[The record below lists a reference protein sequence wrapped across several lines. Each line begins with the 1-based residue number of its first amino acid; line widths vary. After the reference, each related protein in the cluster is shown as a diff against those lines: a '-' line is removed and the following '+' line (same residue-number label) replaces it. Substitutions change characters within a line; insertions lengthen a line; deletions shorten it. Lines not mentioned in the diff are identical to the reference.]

1 MYLKV
6 ESCKQM
12 CVVDNDFFFNELS
25 KDYLYKISCLAS
37 SNFIKHFG
45 LMNVVTFDN
54 AYEHAGVE

>member
-1 MYLKV
+1 MI
-6 ESCKQM
+6 
-12 CVVDNDFFFNELS
+12 FFFNELS
-25 KDYLYKISCLAS
+25 KGYLYKNSCLAS